1 MPSKRPSLSAM
12 DAAGAAPASPSPP
25 RSKKRSSRPKPRAG
39 DGRPVPNPSAT
50 APAPAPV
57 PAAAAAASSSR
68 NRERERKRRARG
80 AFADPAAVT
89 APAGSSHGAVQKLW
103 SDADEIALLAGAA
116 DFRARTGN
124 VPRLPDMGP
133 LFDSIRGSLSPHL
146 DQAKVYYKLKRLKSK
161 YLHAAPGASAGPHE
175 RRVRDLCASVWGA
188 DLEPL
193 ADGDDEGGA
202 DQRRTVPDA
211 AAMLP
216 VLTEM
221 LDEYWKTDGRS
232 LSGVSLEK
240 GLSLLGTDEA
250 RFIEAKWRRQLDA
263 EIQTQIRRHDLA
275 KEVYGLLMDAIKG
288 LGP

>member
-12 DAAGAAPASPSPP
+12 DADAEPASPSPP
-25 RSKKRSSRPKPRAG
+25 RSKKRSSRPKPRGA
-39 DGRPVPNPSAT
+39 DGRPAPNPSSGA
-50 APAPAPV
+50 
-57 PAAAAAASSSR
+57 SSR
-68 NRERERKRRARG
+68 NRERERKRRPRG

-103 SDADEIALLAGAA
+103 SDADEVALLAGAA
-116 DFRARTGN
+116 AFCARTGH

-133 LFDSIRGSLSPHL
+133 LFDSIKGSLSPHL

-175 RRVRDLCASVWGA
+175 CRVRDLCASVWGT
-188 DLEPL
+188 DIEPL
-193 ADGDDEGGA
+193 AEGDDEEGA
-202 DQRRTVPDA
+202 DQRRSVPDA
-211 AAMLP
+211 AAMMP

-221 LDEYWKTDGRS
+221 LDDYWKTGGRA
-232 LSGVSLEK
+232 LSRVSLEK

-250 RFIEAKWRRQLDA
+250 RFIETKWRRQLDA
-263 EIQTQIRRHDLA
+263 EIQTQMRRHDLA
-275 KEVYGLLMDAIKG
+275 KDVYALLMDAIKG